1 MDGQGEEQVFLAD
14 CLPTQYH
21 YMCEEAA
28 VDALRDPSCL
38 RDLFISSPLERFR
51 HGPWSVVAIASK
63 PSNEHHYGRYRY
75 RLFFIEG
82 SATRP
87 VMAINMESDILGT
100 WRLTKTT
107 ASGSAIVTSFDI
119 PPDYES
125 FKSIALATADSEA
138 EGNRTLKQ
146 TDKRKRPPHRTYP

>member
-1 MDGQGEEQVFLAD
+1 MGKVQDRFFLQTASR
-14 CLPTQYH
+14 LSIIKH
-21 YMCEEAA
+21 VEEAA

-51 HGPWSVVAIASK
+51 HGSWSVVAIASK
-63 PSNEHHYGRYRY
+63 PSKEHHYGRYRY

-87 VMAINMESDILGT
+87 VMVINMESDILGT

-107 ASGSAIVTSFDI
+107 ANGSAIIKSFDEA
-119 PPDYES
+119 PDYET
-125 FKSIALATADSEA
+125 FKSTALVAADSEA
-138 EGNRTLKQ
+138 GSNRPLPR
-146 TDKRKRPPHRTYP
+146 TDKRTRPPRRTYP

>member
-1 MDGQGEEQVFLAD
+1 M
-14 CLPTQYH
+14 
-21 YMCEEAA
+21 
-28 VDALRDPSCL
+28 DALRDPSCL

-107 ASGSAIVTSFDI
+107 ASGSVIVTSFDEV
-119 PPDYES
+119 PEYEA
-125 FKSIALATADSEA
+125 FKSIALLAADSEA
-138 EGNRTLKQ
+138 ESHRPLTR
-146 TDKRKRPPHRTYP
+146 TDKRARPPRRLYP